1 MEQFKLNVDTT
12 KYKLSVTY
20 LRKTVGQESVCV
32 TVAIDELINKS
43 SSTEY
48 INSVEELRG
57 IEDKEERDKAKA
69 EFPCFIPHALVRN
82 GVKLEDIADET
93 HFLFGDVDFE
103 TEADSESQYPIILE
117 IIRPFIILLRYSIT
131 RRGLHFMILID
142 DPAKRVEYI
151 DLINE
156 KLKPFG
162 YQLDEHFR
170 KNKVQKAILTSGK
183 DQFLNSNPTPC

>member
-43 SSTEY
+43 FAIEY
-48 INSVEELRG
+48 VNSVEELRG

-69 EFPCFIPHALVRN
+69 EFPCFTPHAVLRDGAKV
-82 GVKLEDIADET
+82 EDIIDET

-103 TEADSESQYPIILE
+103 TGADADS
-117 IIRPFIILLRYSIT
+117 
-131 RRGLHFMILID
+131 
-142 DPAKRVEYI
+142 
-151 DLINE
+151 
-156 KLKPFG
+156 
-162 YQLDEHFR
+162 
-170 KNKVQKAILTSGK
+170 
-183 DQFLNSNPTPC
+183 QFPV